1 MLSVLDY
8 KDYIYAVYR
17 HRNFSKAAQELHVSQ
32 PWLSAA
38 VKKTEQEL
46 KLPLFDRTTSPI
58 SLTEAGRYYI
68 EQIERITA
76 IEEEMK
82 NRFAQMR
89 AVSGATLHIGSS
101 MFFCTYV
108 LPSLLSDFRQENPQI
123 TLTFTEGDTRALVE
137 KLARGELDM
146 ILEVESI
153 EQKHITTVPWA
164 SEEVILAVPAKFRIN
179 QSLAEYCY
187 TFDEFLKRNEPGGR
201 KPPVPLKRFAK
212 EPFILLNEENDI
224 HQRSLQICHN
234 AGFTPEIKLLLTQMM
249 TTYYLVCEG
258 QGVSFLR
265 STIPEYVAPTE
276 SVVFYQVDDPLAT
289 RSIYL
294 SYVRRGTTNVRQ
306 QLIEYMESRCLLERG
321 QGSAG

>member
-1 MLSVLDY
+1 MLDY

-32 PWLSAA
+32 PWLSSA

-46 KLPLFDRTTSPI
+46 KLPLFDRSTNPI

-68 EQIERITA
+68 EQVERISA
-76 IEEEMK
+76 IEEEMRQ
-82 NRFAQMR
+82 RFAQMQ
-89 AVSGATLHIGSS
+89 AVSKATLHIGSS

-108 LPSLLSDFRQENPQI
+108 LPSLLADFREQYPQI
-123 TLTFTEGDTRALVE
+123 TLTFTEGSTCALTE
-137 KLARGELDM
+137 KLVRGELDL
-146 ILEVESI
+146 ILEVEQV
-153 EQKHITTVPWA
+153 EERQITTVPWA
-164 SEEVILAVPAKFRIN
+164 TEEVMLAVPAKYKIN
-179 QSLAEYCY
+179 RSLSEYCY
-187 TFDEFLKRNEPGGR
+187 TFDKFLKRNEPGGR
-201 KPPVPLKRFAK
+201 KPPVPLRQFAG
-212 EPFILLNEENDI
+212 EPFLLLNAENDV
-224 HQRSLQICHN
+224 HRRSLQICQN

-249 TTYYLVCEG
+249 TAYYLVSEG

-294 SYVRRGTTNVRQ
+294 SYASRSTTRVRQ
-306 QLIEYMESRCLLERG
+306 QLIDYMESRRAVG
-321 QGSAG
+321 PHSR

>member
-1 MLSVLDY
+1 MLDY

-32 PWLSAA
+32 PWLSSA

-46 KLPLFDRTTSPI
+46 KLPLFDRSTNPI

-68 EQIERITA
+68 EQVERISA
-76 IEEEMK
+76 IEEEMRQ
-82 NRFAQMR
+82 RFAQMQ
-89 AVSGATLHIGSS
+89 AVSKATLHIGSS

-108 LPSLLSDFRQENPQI
+108 LPSLLADFREQYPQI
-123 TLTFTEGDTRALVE
+123 TLTFTEGSTRALTE
-137 KLARGELDM
+137 KLVRGELDL
-146 ILEVESI
+146 ILVVEQV
-153 EQKHITTVPWA
+153 EERQITTVPWA
-164 SEEVILAVPAKFRIN
+164 TEEVMLAVPAKYKIN
-179 QSLAEYCY
+179 RSLSEYCY
-187 TFDEFLKRNEPGGR
+187 TFDEFLKRNEQGGR
-201 KPPVPLKRFAK
+201 KPPVPLKHFAR
-212 EPFILLNEENDI
+212 EPFLLLNAENDV
-224 HQRSLQICHN
+224 HRRSLQICQN

-249 TTYYLVCEG
+249 TAYYLVSEG

-294 SYVRRGTTNVRQ
+294 SYASRSTTRVRQ
-306 QLIEYMESRCLLERG
+306 QLIDYMESRRAVG
-321 QGSAG
+321 PHSR